1 MTRRSPS
8 VSLYAAL
15 IGLGLAFSP
24 LLPAAESAMPD
35 KPQTQ
40 SQATQSVQS
49 AVDRKTTDQ
58 GVDKRKRIV
67 SEAVTAIKETRHALQ
82 ALEQGKRDDAL
93 KALEIATGK
102 LELLIARD
110 PKLALAPVDIA
121 VFTQDL
127 FAEPKTV
134 KAVIGEVKDLL
145 DDGRVQAAR
154 RLMAGLA
161 SEIRFSI
168 TSIPLGSYPEAIKAI
183 SPLIDQGKIDEAK
196 QALQAALGTL
206 VISDEILPL
215 PLLRADALLVEA
227 ERLAGKEK
235 RSEEENRSLE
245 EMLEAARQQLE
256 LGEALGYG
264 NRDAFKPLYEQIDQI
279 EEKSSGGKSG
289 SGWFDRIRKQI
300 AELF

>member
-300 AELF
+300 SELF